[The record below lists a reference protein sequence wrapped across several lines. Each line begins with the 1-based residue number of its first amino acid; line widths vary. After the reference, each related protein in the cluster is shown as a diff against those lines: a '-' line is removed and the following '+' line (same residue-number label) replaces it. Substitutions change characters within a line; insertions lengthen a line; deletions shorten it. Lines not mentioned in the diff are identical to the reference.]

1 MPGEKTGGL
10 MFFPFRFLD
19 ESPQVFLINWWE
31 GTRCTGRRTAVERF
45 VERQTSLVEA
55 VVLRFH
61 RVEEEMMWT
70 IAMKK
75 RASECEC
82 SNARCIRGKAWRL
95 LLAFVA
101 FVHSLDDGFGQI
113 ERGIGKKYVVS
124 LF

>member
-1 MPGEKTGGL
+1 
-10 MFFPFRFLD
+10 MFFPFRFFD
-19 ESPQVFLINWWE
+19 ESAQVILMNRWE

-55 VVLRFH
+55 VALRFQG
-61 RVEEEMMWT
+61 VEEEMMWT

>member
-1 MPGEKTGGL
+1 MHGAANCGRALRGTTNLACRSGCASFSSVRGGNEVK
-10 MFFPFRFLD
+10 D
-19 ESPQVFLINWWE
+19 DY
-31 GTRCTGRRTAVERF
+31 
-45 VERQTSLVEA
+45 
-55 VVLRFH
+55 
-61 RVEEEMMWT
+61 
-70 IAMKK
+70 KK